1 MSKKYIFW
9 DLETSGLSP
18 AFDSILQCGAIL
30 TDENFNILDKFDLRG
45 RMKEEYP
52 IPSVAALLVNKVS
65 VDQLKNEELSNSELI
80 AEIQNKFQSWGE
92 ATYFSYNGLKFDE
105 LFLRQGLF

>member
-30 TDENFNILDKFDLRG
+30 TDENFN
-45 RMKEEYP
+45 
-52 IPSVAALLVNKVS
+52 
-65 VDQLKNEELSNSELI
+65 QNEFVINS
-80 AEIQNKFQSWGE
+80 K
-92 ATYFSYNGLKFDE
+92 
-105 LFLRQGLF
+105 LFFK